1 MFVGKI
7 NQQRP
12 VKILR
17 PVFVKTG
24 IGKGRAQALADV
36 RTRLGV
42 YQQFRGAPAKA
53 CVCRFTLRMWPAW
66 SPELALRAFEMQP
79 RQGGW
84 SLELSS
90 LLFKLIV

>member
-7 NQQRP
+7 NLQRP
-12 VKILR
+12 VKITR

-42 YQQFRGAPAKA
+42 CRQLRGALAKA
-53 CVCRFTLRMWPAW
+53 CVCRVTLRMWPAW
-66 SPELALRAFEMQP
+66 SPELVLRAFEM
-79 RQGGW
+79 
-84 SLELSS
+84 
-90 LLFKLIV
+90 